1 MFHLFYAIGFLIA
14 KFCRTMYNGIFV
26 ASKQNKILRIVYV
39 VLGAVT
45 VIIYFST
52 GTLYIMVLLIGF
64 IALVSGMIINAQ
76 EYVEKEKSD
85 FYDEMFREIGLK
97 TNDDTMIK
105 FMYEEVEEY
114 AKIYAFYTVV
124 PISSWLS
131 KKDKLGM
138 YLNAPILDIVQDR
151 KNNRIIYVVTQVKEL
166 PTQINW
172 NDCYLED
179 NDMFALGVGYY
190 GTVAISLAV
199 YPHWFVA
206 GETGSGKSN
215 LLKCLIYQ
223 AIRKNYE
230 VVLIDFKRG
239 VSFSSFSKTV
249 KMYYEYDETM
259 ILLKD
264 MVSEAKSRLDCFREH
279 GVDSLKEYNR
289 KNRTTS
295 MQRKIIFID
304 ELAELL
310 KTRDKETSHALYDA
324 LETLTRIS
332 RSAGIHLIMG
342 VQRPDST
349 VINGQIKSNV
359 SLRICGHFVDRE
371 PSRIMLS
378 NDSASFLP
386 DFKGRFIIKGNS
398 QQEIQTFYYNM
409 PISSSKKEYEKS
421 KVKVTEPVTQKEEK
435 TPEKKCFNFDFTD
448 INK

>member
-14 KFCRTMYNGIFV
+14 KFFRTIYNGIFV
-26 ASKQNKILRIVYV
+26 ASKQNKVLRIVYV
-39 VLGAVT
+39 ILGAIA
-45 VIIYFST
+45 VIVYFVT

-85 FYDEMFREIGLK
+85 FYDDMFREIGLK
-97 TNDDTMIK
+97 TSDDTVIK
-105 FMYEEVEEY
+105 FMYEEAEEY
-114 AKIYAFYTVV
+114 AKVYAFYTVV

-138 YLNAPILDIVQDR
+138 CLNTPILDIVQDR
-151 KNNRIIYVVTQVKEL
+151 KNNRIVYVVTKVKEL
-166 PTQINW
+166 PTQIAW
-172 NDCYLED
+172 NDSYLE
-179 NDMFALGVGYY
+179 NADMFALGIGYY
-190 GTVAISLAV
+190 GKVAISLAV
-199 YPHWFVA
+199 YPHWFIA

-223 AIRKNYE
+223 AIQKRYE

-259 ILLKD
+259 ILLQE
-264 MVSEAKSRLDCFREH
+264 MVAETKHRLDFYRES
-279 GVDSLKEYNR
+279 GVDSLKEYNQ
-289 KNRTTS
+289 KNKNTP

-310 KTRDKETSHALYDA
+310 KVRDKEISNTLYDA

-342 VQRPDST
+342 VQRADSS

-359 SLRICGHFVDRE
+359 PLRICGHFADRE

-386 DFKGRFIIKGNS
+386 DIKGRFIVKGS
-398 QQEIQTFYYNM
+398 TQQEIQTFYYNNM
-409 PISSSKKEYEKS
+409 PISSSKKEYEKP
-421 KVKVTEPVTQKEEK
+421 KVTEPVTQQEKK
-435 TPEKKCFNFDFTD
+435 TPEKKVFDFDFTD